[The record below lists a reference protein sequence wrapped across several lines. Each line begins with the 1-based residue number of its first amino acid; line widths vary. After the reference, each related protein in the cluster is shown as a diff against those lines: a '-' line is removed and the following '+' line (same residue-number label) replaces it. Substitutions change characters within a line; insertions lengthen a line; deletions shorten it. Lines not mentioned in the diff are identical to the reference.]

1 MSFAGHLK
9 QLRKE
14 RGLTQESLAEML
26 DVSRQAVSKWESETG
41 FPEVDKLILIAKEF
55 NVKLDWLL
63 ESELGRTA
71 AVLLGS
77 SETTFYVLAVYFG
90 AAGIRRSRH
99 AAAAALIGD
108 LCGAM
113 AAIFAVKWLF

>member
-71 AVLLGS
+71 LPLSASLSVVIS
-77 SETTFYVLAVYFG
+77 SVWARAKEKRKG
-90 AAGIRRSRH
+90 R
-99 AAAAALIGD
+99 
-108 LCGAM
+108 
-113 AAIFAVKWLF
+113 